1 MRPRARR
8 RRQSSKM
15 LERDYGVFSTES
27 ESACDAVRKNIE
39 TVVKLDERSLQDRSV
54 SERLADS
61 IGTFCGSMS
70 FVVLHVAIFGFWIAV
85 NLGLVLGIRE
95 FDKFPFLLLSVA
107 VSIEAIFL
115 STFVLIKQN
124 RMSRRAEVRANLD
137 LQINLLTEKEI
148 TLALQ
153 MLQIIAARLGI
164 VEKSQPEEFH
174 ELSTETAV
182 EDLATQ
188 LQEKLP
194 E

>member
-1 MRPRARR
+1 MPE
-8 RRQSSKM
+8 K
-15 LERDYGVFSTES
+15 DYGVFARAS
-27 ESACDAVRKNIE
+27 ESAGNAVRRNIE
-39 TVVKLDERSLQDRSV
+39 TVVKLEERSLQERSV
-54 SERLADS
+54 SERLADA

-70 FVVLHVAIFGFWIAV
+70 FVALHLAVFTFWILV
-85 NLGLVLGIRE
+85 NLGLVPGIPE

-115 STFVLIKQN
+115 STFVLMKQN
-124 RMSRRAEVRANLD
+124 RMSRRAEIRANLD

-153 MLQIIAARLGI
+153 MLQLIGARVGI
-164 VEKSQPEEFH
+164 EEKSQSDDFH

-188 LQEKLP
+188 LQHKLP